1 MCGHEWPAFT
11 QAWDNCVSLSFY
23 GTRALQSSWTD
34 YKKERNNLKSKI
46 NEYKTTTMQ

>member
-23 GTRALQSSWTD
+23 GTGALQRPVGQIT
-34 YKKERNNLKSKI
+34 ERRETI
-46 NEYKTTTMQ
+46 